1 MSLPTDPLPGLPAL
15 PAQLTAP
22 RYPPTSRYSGI
33 DTATRLDAHGRE
45 VRYLRRRFCPDPD
58 TLAQVTTYTV
68 QDGDRLDRIAA
79 RTLGDPE
86 QFWRLCDA
94 NRALEPDELMT
105 PIGRTLRITMPSG
118 FPAPPAR

>member
-1 MSLPTDPLPGLPAL
+1 MSVPAGPLPGLPSL

-33 DTATRLDAHGRE
+33 ETATRRDAQGRE
-45 VRYLRRRFCPDPD
+45 VRYLRRRFCPDSD
-58 TLAQVTTYTV
+58 SLAQIGTYAV

-79 RTLGDPE
+79 ATVGDPE

-94 NRALEPDELMT
+94 NRALDPDELLT
-105 PIGRTLRITMPSG
+105 PIGRVLRVTMPAG
-118 FPAPPAR
+118 FPAPPHA